1 MKFKP
6 NEIFKKYPDIEDIA
20 VRLEESEK
28 ETRERNKG
36 RGTTSTEPVPG
47 NDGSNKRVFQ
57 YCPEHAVISHFYK
70 DGRWEQTP
78 YTLKPGREAFL
89 KDLAK
94 ILETRSP
101 DAIKVEIYKG
111 KSRKTDPAYFKDI
124 YLSENQPE
132 TSPNGQEHSELGSL
146 VKKFDETLS
155 ETKKNPD
162 ASNFQIELLRK
173 EFESQ
178 LKEQQHSSE
187 VKELKHH
194 HQSEINELQSIITQ
208 KDEYIEELEDELD
221 EYEGEL
227 SGFQEESQKEKSSP
241 FGEVILG
248 RVLVQA
254 GENLLKQNP
263 KILKIGLGLS
273 DEEVKKIFEKDSE
286 QLDAAKTND
295 NSSFSE
301 TQIANDLAG
310 LDEKHAQGIKD
321 LIQFFKQI
329 NVTEF
334 KKIFTIDCMLQDTKT
349 GMLNTDLADK
359 VLQFINQNKPN
370 E

>member
-6 NEIFKKYPDIEDIA
+6 NDIFKKYPEIEDIA
-20 VRLEESEK
+20 IRLDESEK
-28 ETRERNKG
+28 EAKEKNKG
-36 RGTTSTEPVPG
+36 RETENKEFIPNNEEST
-47 NDGSNKRVFQ
+47 KRIFM
-57 YCPEHAVISHFYK
+57 YFPEHAVISHFYK
-70 DGRWEQTP
+70 EGRWEQTP

-94 ILETRSP
+94 VLETRDP

-111 KSRKTDPAYFKDI
+111 KTRKTEPVYSKDI
-124 YLSENQPE
+124 YLSENHQE
-132 TSPNGQEHSELGSL
+132 TDTGVQEHLGLGSL
-146 VKKFDETLS
+146 VKRFDETLS

-162 ASNFQIELLRK
+162 ASSFQIELLRK
-173 EFESQ
+173 EFETQ
-178 LKEQQHSSE
+178 LKEQQYSSE
-187 VKELKHH
+187 IKELKQY
-194 HQSEINELQSIITQ
+194 HQSEINTLQSIITQ

-227 SGFQEESQKEKSSP
+227 NGFHEESKKEKSTP
-241 FGEVILG
+241 FGEIILG

-273 DEEVKKIFEKDSE
+273 DEEVKKIFEKDAE
-286 QLDAAKTND
+286 QLESAKTND
-295 NSSFSE
+295 TSGFSE
-301 TQIANDLAG
+301 PNANDLTG
-310 LDEKHAQGIKD
+310 LDEKHTQGIND

-329 NVTEF
+329 SLSEF
-334 KKIFTIDCMLQDTKT
+334 KKLFTIDCMLQDPKT
-349 GMLNTDLADK
+349 GMLNNDLADK

>member
-6 NEIFKKYPDIEDIA
+6 NDIFKKYPEIEDIA
-20 VRLEESEK
+20 IRLDESEK
-28 ETRERNKG
+28 EAKEKNKG
-36 RGTTSTEPVPG
+36 RGAENKEPV
-47 NDGSNKRVFQ
+47 SNNEESGKRVFM
-57 YCPEHAVISHFYK
+57 YFAEHAVISYFYK
-70 DGRWEQTP
+70 EGRWEQTP

-94 ILETRSP
+94 ILETRDP

-111 KSRKTDPAYFKDI
+111 KTRKTEPVYSKDI

-132 TSPNGQEHSELGSL
+132 TDNVQEHPGLGSL
-146 VKKFDETLS
+146 VKRFDETLS

-162 ASNFQIELLRK
+162 TSGFQIELLRK
-173 EFESQ
+173 EFEAQ
-178 LKEQQHSSE
+178 LKEQQHGSE
-187 VKELKHH
+187 IKELKQY
-194 HQSEINELQSIITQ
+194 HQSEINTLQSIITQ

-227 SGFQEESQKEKSSP
+227 NGFHEESKKEKSTP
-241 FGEVILG
+241 FSEIILG

-273 DEEVKKIFEKDSE
+273 DEEVKKIFEKDAG
-286 QLDAAKTND
+286 QLESAKTND
-295 NSSFSE
+295 TSGFSE
-301 TQIANDLAG
+301 STNDLTG
-310 LDEKHAQGIKD
+310 LDEKQIQGIND
-321 LIQFFKQI
+321 LIQFFKQV
-329 NVTEF
+329 NVSEF
-334 KKIFTIDCMLQDTKT
+334 KKLFTIDCMLQDPKT
-349 GMLNTDLADK
+349 GMLNNDLADK